1 MLSPEKYINMLQ
13 RFSTVLTGQARAH
26 IAALLCALCIG
37 VLYLAPHILFRISLG
52 DAYRGIPMMLSA
64 NEDEY
69 LMRIQEIIDG
79 YPSLGSPVLYEYK
92 NEPPLSPPVGEFF
105 YALPTLTLGVS
116 PVTTLIASKFFLPAL
131 LFLLVYVFVWRL
143 SGTTS
148 GVGDRLTALAAACF
162 VTLGYDVIDYRTV
175 WSFLTGAD
183 SPGNFLLWSRP
194 VNPILGALFLF
205 SFLLSIL
212 VLCEGTKRRKTA
224 VVFAAVFLACMFGS
238 YFFSWGIAVS
248 VLAVLLLILLIRREY
263 KTAYMLALV
272 VPLGMLFAS
281 PYFIAVW
288 RASQNPWYEA
298 SLLRSG
304 LFLTHYPLWNK
315 LLLVTLFF
323 FLVTVAIDFFLKKR
337 KGIAFRFEL
346 WHWFCLALLLGGLW
360 VYLQQIVTG
369 RTVWPYHFVQY
380 TIPLSIVVV
389 MAVLEQII
397 RQYSR
402 YLYLI
407 LISII
412 IISSVTL
419 GIYTQVSVYVK
430 FHPYHAEL
438 QRYGALFAS
447 LNAQKGDCVVLQT
460 DLEEYMGFDHLIPAF
475 THCDLYDSSSVY
487 SLLPEERILH
497 NYLVRLYFRGVHP
510 DTIEDFLQ
518 RPDSGSRDFLS
529 SNWKQ
534 VFGVTAFPDF
544 SDLLFDERLKAFPE
558 RYREFTKKDFATELK
573 KYRLDYIV
581 IKGTPSTNAE
591 NLVRNRDVLYSD
603 NDFKVY
609 RF

>member
-1 MLSPEKYINMLQ
+1 MNRILQ
-13 RFSTVLTGQARAH
+13 RFSPVLGKQAKTH
-26 IAALLCALCIG
+26 IAALLCALCVG
-37 VLYLAPHILFRISLG
+37 VLYIAPHVLFRVSLG

-69 LMRIQEIIDG
+69 LVRIQEIIDG
-79 YPSLGSPVLYEYK
+79 HPSLGSPVFYEYK

-105 YALPTLTLGVS
+105 YALPTLALGIA

-131 LFLLVYVFVWRL
+131 LFLLMYSLVWRL
-143 SGTTS
+143 SGTPS
-148 GVGDRLTALAAACF
+148 GATHKLTALAAAFF
-162 VTLGYDVIDYRTV
+162 VTLGYDLIDYRTM
-175 WSFLTGAD
+175 WSFLTGAV

-194 VNPILGALFLF
+194 VNPILGALFLS
-205 SFLLSIL
+205 SFLLSIRAL
-212 VLCEGTKRRKTA
+212 FEGTRWRKTA
-224 VVFAAVFLACMFGS
+224 VVSAAVFLAFMFGS
-238 YFFSWGIAVS
+238 YFFSWGVAVS
-248 VLAVLLLILLIRREY
+248 VLAVLILLLLIRAEY
-263 KTAYMLALV
+263 KTACMLALV
-272 VPLGMLFAS
+272 VPLGMLCAL
-281 PYFIAVW
+281 PYFTAVW
-288 RASQNPWYEA
+288 RASQSLWYED
-298 SLLRSG
+298 SLFRSG

-337 KGIAFRFEL
+337 KEVAFRIES

-360 VYLQQIVTG
+360 VYVQQVVTG

-380 TIPLSIVVV
+380 TIPLSIVVA
-389 MAVLEQII
+389 MTVLEQTI

-402 YLYLI
+402 YLYLA

-412 IISSVTL
+412 ILSSVTL

-430 FHPYHAEL
+430 FRPYYVDL

-460 DLEEYMGFDHLIPAF
+460 DLEEHMGLDHLIPAF

-510 DTIEDFLQ
+510 DVIEDFLQ
-518 RPDSGSRDFLS
+518 RPDSGARDFLS
-529 SNWKQ
+529 SNWKGI
-534 VFGVTAFPDF
+534 FGVSNFPDF
-544 SDLLFDERLKAFPE
+544 SDTLLDERLKAFPQ
-558 RYREFTKKDFATELK
+558 RYREFTEKDFATELK

-581 IKGTPSTNAE
+581 IKGTPSANAE